1 MTIVKSDGLPV
12 PVQATPAAQK
22 TTGLCRCAG
31 TSWIYVRLGDDRVAP
46 RCCGEHM
53 CAKKLGDKDRHAI
66 DLLLD
71 RPREPH
77 DPGPFLKPG
86 PIEPQRMQSI
96 EKILSL
102 LDELP
107 PIEPPADLARRT
119 IRRIKQAGAAATP
132 PPPQQPAPQRP
143 HA

>member
-1 MTIVKSDGLPV
+1 
-12 PVQATPAAQK
+12 
-22 TTGLCRCAG
+22 
-31 TSWIYVRLGDDRVAP
+31 
-46 RCCGEHM
+46 
-53 CAKKLGDKDRHAI
+53 
-66 DLLLD
+66 
-71 RPREPH
+71 
-77 DPGPFLKPG
+77 
-86 PIEPQRMQSI
+86 MQSI

>member
-1 MTIVKSDGLPV
+1 M
-12 PVQATPAAQK
+12 
-22 TTGLCRCAG
+22 AG
-31 TSWIYVRLGDDRVAP
+31 
-46 RCCGEHM
+46 
-53 CAKKLGDKDRHAI
+53 KKLGDKDRHVV

-71 RPREPH
+71 RTEKPHEP
-77 DPGPFLKPG
+77 GALLKPG

-107 PIEPPADLARRT
+107 PIEPPADLASRT
-119 IRRIKQAGAAATP
+119 LRRIKQAGAAATP
-132 PPPQQPAPQRP
+132 PPAPQATPQRP